1 MIVNKYYILI
11 AEGITDCSFLEAVLE
26 KYLAFKPFQ
35 NVRELPL
42 LFSEMIGKYPTISGS
57 LQRQD
62 SPTFFYRNNIG
73 IAIKQ
78 AGGCSKIPAQIGLLA
93 ELIDKQEAY
102 ESFGGFL
109 IFCDTDLHTKNEIEK
124 EFIQKFQ
131 ADNISYEKGHIRL
144 YEKEIICKLY
154 LFPSSGTGAFLQC
167 FKNCRP

>member
-93 ELIDKQEAY
+93 ELIDKQEVY

-109 IFCDTDLHTKNEIEK
+109 IWGDEK
-124 EFIQKFQ
+124 FS
-131 ADNISYEKGHIRL
+131 DSY
-144 YEKEIICKLY
+144 
-154 LFPSSGTGAFLQC
+154 C
-167 FKNCRP
+167 F